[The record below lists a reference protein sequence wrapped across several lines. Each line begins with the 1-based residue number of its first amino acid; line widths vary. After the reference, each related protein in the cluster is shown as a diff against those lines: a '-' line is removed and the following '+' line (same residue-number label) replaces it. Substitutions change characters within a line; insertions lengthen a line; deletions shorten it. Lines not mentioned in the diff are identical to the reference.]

1 MTATQSNTR
10 LFKIAPGED
19 AEFWESDCLPQRIIC
34 VGWDEV
40 GDLRQYRD
48 FESFRKAFET
58 AFVDSFNGNQS
69 TVTRKARELWL
80 LRELRE
86 GDLVATNQG
95 TKKILAVGKVQ
106 APGYLWDA
114 SREKFRHTVKVDWNT
129 KRSGTI
135 EPIKRWANITV
146 EELTGV
152 EMTTILALGDQASA
166 AVSQLADL
174 ASINRIYYGPPGT
187 GKTRQLR
194 QLQEEKYTETPTAQ
208 DRNAWLDALVADYGW
223 REVIAATVD
232 TLESTKV
239 PAILRHELVVAKARC
254 YKREKNLSQTVWGYL
269 QHHTPETVLTV
280 QIGRRSPPFIFSKD
294 QNSVWTLLPDWQDED
309 EEAAVLAK
317 LYKKGPTKTAA
328 PIKRYRQVTFHPSY
342 SYEDFIR
349 GIRPVPG
356 GDDDRTEFRMVDGVL
371 KQICDEARANPT
383 KRFALFIDEI
393 NRGNIAKIFGEL
405 ITLIEPDKRLRLAQD
420 GTVLGG
426 MAVQL
431 PGDGAGDVME
441 PPFGVPAN
449 LDLYGTM
456 NTADRSIAL
465 LDIALRR
472 RFEFEEMEPNY
483 TLFSPSVE
491 GVDVGA
497 LLRQIN
503 DRLEYLLDRDHRIG
517 HAYLMKAKTVE
528 QLRHAFAKQVI
539 PLLQE
544 YFFDDLA
551 KVALVL
557 SGPDGTSP
565 FVKRERLNYETLFQG
580 AQRPPANPMR
590 ERFIVTS
597 PAEWSAADFVSVY
610 TKPQTIEQ
618 APPETT

>member
-1 MTATQSNTR
+1 
-10 LFKIAPGED
+10 
-19 AEFWESDCLPQRIIC
+19 
-34 VGWDEV
+34 
-40 GDLRQYRD
+40 
-48 FESFRKAFET
+48 
-58 AFVDSFNGNQS
+58 
-69 TVTRKARELWL
+69 
-80 LRELRE
+80 
-86 GDLVATNQG
+86 
-95 TKKILAVGKVQ
+95 
-106 APGYLWDA
+106 
-114 SREKFRHTVKVDWNT
+114 
-129 KRSGTI
+129 
-135 EPIKRWANITV
+135 
-146 EELTGV
+146 
-152 EMTTILALGDQASA
+152 
-166 AVSQLADL
+166 
-174 ASINRIYYGPPGT
+174 
-187 GKTRQLR
+187 
-194 QLQEEKYTETPTAQ
+194 
-208 DRNAWLDALVADYGW
+208 
-223 REVIAATVD
+223 
-232 TLESTKV
+232 
-239 PAILRHELVVAKARC
+239 
-254 YKREKNLSQTVWGYL
+254 VWGYL

-503 DRLEYLLDRDHRIG
+503 DRLEYLLGR
-517 HAYLMKAKTVE
+517 V
-528 QLRHAFAKQVI
+528 
-539 PLLQE
+539 
-544 YFFDDLA
+544 
-551 KVALVL
+551 
-557 SGPDGTSP
+557 
-565 FVKRERLNYETLFQG
+565 
-580 AQRPPANPMR
+580 
-590 ERFIVTS
+590 
-597 PAEWSAADFVSVY
+597 W
-610 TKPQTIEQ
+610 
-618 APPETT
+618 

>member
-1 MTATQSNTR
+1 
-10 LFKIAPGED
+10 
-19 AEFWESDCLPQRIIC
+19 
-34 VGWDEV
+34 
-40 GDLRQYRD
+40 
-48 FESFRKAFET
+48 
-58 AFVDSFNGNQS
+58 
-69 TVTRKARELWL
+69 
-80 LRELRE
+80 
-86 GDLVATNQG
+86 
-95 TKKILAVGKVQ
+95 
-106 APGYLWDA
+106 
-114 SREKFRHTVKVDWNT
+114 
-129 KRSGTI
+129 
-135 EPIKRWANITV
+135 
-146 EELTGV
+146 
-152 EMTTILALGDQASA
+152 
-166 AVSQLADL
+166 
-174 ASINRIYYGPPGT
+174 
-187 GKTRQLR
+187 
-194 QLQEEKYTETPTAQ
+194 
-208 DRNAWLDALVADYGW
+208 
-223 REVIAATVD
+223 
-232 TLESTKV
+232 
-239 PAILRHELVVAKARC
+239 
-254 YKREKNLSQTVWGYL
+254 
-269 QHHTPETVLTV
+269 
-280 QIGRRSPPFIFSKD
+280 
-294 QNSVWTLLPDWQDED
+294 
-309 EEAAVLAK
+309 
-317 LYKKGPTKTAA
+317 
-328 PIKRYRQVTFHPSY
+328 
-342 SYEDFIR
+342 
-349 GIRPVPG
+349 
-356 GDDDRTEFRMVDGVL
+356 
-371 KQICDEARANPT
+371 
-383 KRFALFIDEI
+383 
-393 NRGNIAKIFGEL
+393 
-405 ITLIEPDKRLRLAQD
+405 
-420 GTVLGG
+420 VLGG